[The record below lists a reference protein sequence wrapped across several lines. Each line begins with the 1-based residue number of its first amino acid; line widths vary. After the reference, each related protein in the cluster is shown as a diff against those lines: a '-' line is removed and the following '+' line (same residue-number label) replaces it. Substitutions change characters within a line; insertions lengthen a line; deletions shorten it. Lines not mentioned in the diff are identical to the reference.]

1 MNNTRNQQTI
11 AQFIYSSLLADLSI
25 QLILDGAWVC
35 WDSEDLEQ
43 RLDYKGFKIRRQS
56 IGINQGINGLYKMLY
71 LEDYLESKSPYL
83 DNMWWLIVSNDLS
96 HSFSQ

>member
-1 MNNTRNQQTI
+1 ML
-11 AQFIYSSLLADLSI
+11 SLPQSADLSI
-25 QLILDGAWVC
+25 QLILDGAWG

-56 IGINQGINGLYKMLY
+56 IGIDQGINGLYKMLY

-83 DNMWWLIVSNDLS
+83 DNMLQHVVIDC
-96 HSFSQ
+96 F